1 MKMKNTLK
9 YILLF
14 VMFAFVTVSWSEG
27 DVTGEEYTDNIVKTL
42 YLNEDPDNMG
52 NFYTTFYDGQHAYLI
67 PKGVK
72 AYTATIEEDNVLLTP
87 IDDSVIPKEEAVII
101 HSNSD
106 EITLVL
112 SDSDKERSVENRLLG
127 VDDITYAPDRCY
139 ILSYGQCGF
148 GFYRYA
154 EGKILAAH
162 KAFLIYSVPLDA
174 PAPALRPVFV
184 GGKEE

>member
-1 MKMKNTLK
+1 MKNTLK

-14 VMFAFVTVSWSEG
+14 VLFAFVTVSWSEG

-52 NFYTTFYDGQHAYLI
+52 NFYTTFYDGQHAYQI

-72 AYTATIEEDNVLLTP
+72 AYTAAIEEDNVMLTP
-87 IDDSVIPKEEAVII
+87 IDDSVIPKGEAVII

-112 SDSDKERSVENRLLG
+112 SDSDKERSVENSLLG
-127 VDDITYAPDRCY
+127 VDDITIAPDRCY

-162 KAFLIYSVPLDA
+162 KAFLIIYSVPLD
-174 PAPALRPVFV
+174 APALRPVFV